1 MSNLFPENML
11 TLCID
16 FSSLPGYVALLGA
29 RQLVDECQLELNWI
43 PVIKLTS
50 RSPGKIQ
57 ADDPLAEYKTRR
69 ARARKMFSDR
79 EMERDCALLGI
90 SPEAGQ
96 TQYDHTYAACG
107 LLLLRE
113 ADATAQQ
120 YWQYVEAI
128 YSAAFRDQHPI
139 DNANKVAELLES
151 SGFGSSEIGNMPIVL
166 KDMQEELLEAGVF
179 DSPTFIYE
187 GERFLGRQHL
197 PLLTWMVK
205 GRHGSPP
212 V

>member
-1 MSNLFPENML
+1 MSKLFPENML

-16 FSSLPGYVALLGA
+16 FSSLSGYVALSGT
-29 RQLVDECQLELNWI
+29 RRLVDECQLELNWI

-50 RSPGKIQ
+50 RSAGKIQ
-57 ADDPLAEYKTRR
+57 ADDPLAEYKARR
-69 ARARKMFSDR
+69 ARARKMFSER
-79 EMERDCALLGI
+79 ELERDCALLDI
-90 SPEAGQ
+90 SIEGGK

-113 ADATAQQ
+113 ADANQHQ
-120 YWQYVEAI
+120 YWQYVEAV
-128 YSAAFRDQHPI
+128 YSAAFREQHPI
-139 DNANKVAELLES
+139 DSANKAAELVES
-151 SGFGSSEIGNMPIVL
+151 SGFPSSQIDNMSVRL

-179 DSPTFIYE
+179 DSPTFVYE

-197 PLLTWMVK
+197 PLLTWMLK
-205 GRHGSPP
+205 GRQGTPP